1 MWRLIATV
9 CLTAAAE
16 FTPDKLDEM
25 TAAIQKTAG
34 ELQDKVVSLSK
45 EITPLVSK
53 IPTFPGQMAIASTDE
68 KAAIQKQF
76 KETWAQLC
84 TDIDSLAKVQADVEK
99 EAGDAKDTVAQ
110 LNSQVVEMAGN
121 PEQIKDLP
129 TMQHYLG
136 KFQTAIQTL
145 DAADTSAKTYTAVQ
159 LSACQKDE
167 NGAPAATR
175 LFEMGSLSRPTFHL
189 PSALLGAV
197 GATVI
202 GAALVVFR
210 TMGKS
215 RSNQVALMEEGNLE
229 WAASGWAWY
238 RTLVI
243 DSFTCTLQGV
253 QWMIQLR
260 GWLMHSLKFNV
271 LQVHLGGCR

>member
-1 MWRLIATV
+1 MLVPFALLRHLSMWRLIATV

-76 KETWAQLC
+76 KETWAQLG

-229 WAASGWAWY
+229 
-238 RTLVI
+238 
-243 DSFTCTLQGV
+243 
-253 QWMIQLR
+253 
-260 GWLMHSLKFNV
+260 
-271 LQVHLGGCR
+271 

>member
-1 MWRLIATV
+1 MWCLIATV

-25 TAAIQKTAG
+25 TAAIQKAAG

-45 EITPLVSK
+45 EITPLTSK

-68 KAAIQKQF
+68 EKAAIEKQL
-76 KETWAQLC
+76 KEAMAQLC
-84 TDIDSLAKVQADVEK
+84 TEIDSLAKVQADVEK

-110 LNSQVVEMAGN
+110 INSQIVEMAGN

-129 TMQHYLG
+129 TMQHYLA

-159 LSACQKDE
+159 LSCQKDE

-175 LFEMGSLSRPTFHL
+175 LFEMGSLSSLSRPTFHL

-229 WAASGWAWY
+229 
-238 RTLVI
+238 
-243 DSFTCTLQGV
+243 
-253 QWMIQLR
+253 
-260 GWLMHSLKFNV
+260 
-271 LQVHLGGCR
+271 

>member
-229 WAASGWAWY
+229 
-238 RTLVI
+238 
-243 DSFTCTLQGV
+243 
-253 QWMIQLR
+253 
-260 GWLMHSLKFNV
+260 
-271 LQVHLGGCR
+271 